1 MDPDS
6 SASPRAFFGRHKRH
20 ALKPRQAALVETLL
34 PRLGLDLAKT
44 APADPRTLFPHS
56 VDEVRL
62 EIGFGGGEHLVA
74 QAAANRSVGY
84 IGTDAFLNGVAKA
97 LVAIDEHRLDN
108 VRLFSGDASELIDW
122 LPGASLARIDL
133 LYPDP
138 WPKRRH
144 WKRRFVQDDSLKR
157 LARILTSGGEFR
169 FATDIASYAEHVL
182 MRVLRSADFVWTA
195 ARADDWRKPWSGFVR
210 TRYEAKAIREGRT
223 PGYFIVRKL

>member
-1 MDPDS
+1 M
-6 SASPRAFFGRHKRH
+6 
-20 ALKPRQAALVETLL
+20 
-34 PRLGLDLAKT
+34 
-44 APADPRTLFPHS
+44 
-56 VDEVRL
+56 RL

-144 WKRRFVQDDSLKR
+144 WKRRFVQDDNLKR
-157 LARILTSGGEFR
+157 LARLLKSGGEFR
-169 FATDIASYAEHVL
+169 FATDIPGYAEYVL
-182 MRVLRSADFVWTA
+182 MRILRSGDFVWTA
-195 ARADDWRKPWSGFVR
+195 ARADDWRKPWDGWSR

-223 PGYFIVRKL
+223 PAYFIFRKI